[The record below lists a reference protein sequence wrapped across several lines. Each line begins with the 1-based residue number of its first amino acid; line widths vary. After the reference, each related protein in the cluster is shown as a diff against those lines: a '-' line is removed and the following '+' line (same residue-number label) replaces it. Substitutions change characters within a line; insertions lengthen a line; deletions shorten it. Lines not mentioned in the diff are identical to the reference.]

1 MSFILNA
8 LKQAENK
15 SLEKESVKINKQV
28 LVLKKRTRKKRLKIV
43 SLFTVL
49 LATLLG
55 GWLLGSMQDSP
66 LGHATDVA
74 TTDRSLDNKKVVP
87 SGNEQLSERNMA
99 VAHTSSANNIAPI
112 NVVEKGG
119 HDRDIQNREYEKK
132 AVNPPVP
139 VRTVVRPVQ
148 TEIKGHEQEPQEQ
161 PEVAS
166 VTEPLQNYSDLPFL
180 LKQKLPPLKISL
192 HFYNSNP
199 ARRIVRINGKIL
211 HENDSI
217 ADGLTVEE
225 IKSTTTVLNF
235 DGYLF
240 ELNAPGG

>member
-28 LVLKKRTRKKRLKIV
+28 LVLKKRTRKKRLKIL

-49 LATLLG
+49 LVTLLG
-55 GWLLGSMQDSP
+55 GWLLGSIQNSQMD
-66 LGHATDVA
+66 HAADMA
-74 TTDRSLDNKKVVP
+74 TTERSADNKTVVFP
-87 SGNEQLSERNMA
+87 GNEQLAEKNKL
-99 VAHTSSANNIAPI
+99 VTHTNSANDIAPVD
-112 NVVEKGG
+112 VVENGD
-119 HDRDIQNREYEKK
+119 HDSRIQNMEYEQK

-139 VRTVVRPVQ
+139 VRTVAKPVQ
-148 TEIKGHEQEPQEQ
+148 TEIKGNEQEPQEQ

-166 VTEPLQNYSDLPFL
+166 VTELLQNYSDLPLL

-199 ARRIVRINGKIL
+199 DRRIIRIDGKIL

-225 IKSTTTVLNF
+225 IKPTTTVLNF